1 MNRLEF
7 LKRAGALV
15 AAGSFYPVLTN
26 NLFARPMGANDRINV
41 ALIGCRNMGW
51 GDLNDALLRPEVRCV
66 ALCDVDRKILE
77 DRAAE
82 LEKRTGV
89 KPDLYGDYRKLLERQ
104 DLDAVIIGTP
114 DHWHC
119 LQMVDACAAGKDV
132 YVEKPIANSIGE
144 CDLMVKAAKKYDR
157 VVQVGQQQRSAT
169 LWNSMKKYIDSGK
182 LGRIAKVNVWAN
194 FAYARITNPV
204 PDQEPPQNV
213 DFDFWL

>member
-1 MNRLEF
+1 M
-7 LKRAGALV
+7 
-15 AAGSFYPVLTN
+15 
-26 NLFARPMGANDRINV
+26 

-51 GDLNDALLRPEVRCV
+51 GDLNDALLRSEVRCV

-119 LQMVDACAAGKDV
+119 LQMVCRRL
-132 YVEKPIANSIGE
+132 VEGPPIWRRPMPE
-144 CDLMVKAAKKYDR
+144 
-157 VVQVGQQQRSAT
+157 
-169 LWNSMKKYIDSGK
+169 
-182 LGRIAKVNVWAN
+182 
-194 FAYARITNPV
+194 
-204 PDQEPPQNV
+204 E
-213 DFDFWL
+213 